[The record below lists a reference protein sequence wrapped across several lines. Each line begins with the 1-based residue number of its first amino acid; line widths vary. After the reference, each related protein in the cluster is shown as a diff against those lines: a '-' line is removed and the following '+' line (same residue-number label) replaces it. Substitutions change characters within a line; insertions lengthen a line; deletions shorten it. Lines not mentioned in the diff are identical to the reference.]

1 MTNFQ
6 YTETKYMLTVQEAS
20 RVLGVSVH
28 TVYRLI
34 NSGELSTVKISQ
46 RRTVIK
52 AEELEKHINRKWGG
66 FHYEGNNY
74 KKIKFWPVKKLW
86 RFWKSVEVHSINCF
100 RQGNWKDL
108 KKVTYTKFLLNWL
121 KSMLIRKWK
130 FELWRFRKLC
140 NELSIFLLIIVHI
153 IVIKCIWIKF
163 SFLRTGDALPY
174 KLYF

>member
-52 AEELEKHINRKWGG
+52 AEELEKYINRK
-66 FHYEGNNY
+66 
-74 KKIKFWPVKKLW
+74 
-86 RFWKSVEVHSINCF
+86 
-100 RQGNWKDL
+100 
-108 KKVTYTKFLLNWL
+108 
-121 KSMLIRKWK
+121 
-130 FELWRFRKLC
+130 
-140 NELSIFLLIIVHI
+140 
-153 IVIKCIWIKF
+153 
-163 SFLRTGDALPY
+163 
-174 KLYF
+174 